1 MAGLGA
7 VYRAEFGRVLATLVR
22 LTGDIGL
29 AEDAVQEA
37 FADALRSWPEQ
48 GRPANPGAWLTTA
61 ARHRALDRLRRESA
75 RASKEKDAVLDRS
88 AARTPDAVLDR
99 GGLSALDE
107 ELDMSPVADDQLR
120 MIFTCCHPAL
130 SAESQVALTLR
141 LVCGLRTAEIA
152 RAFLQPE
159 HTVAQRLTRAKAKI
173 RQAGIPLRVPPA
185 DLLPERVPAVLSC
198 IYLVFSEGYFATTG
212 PAAVRDD
219 LCDEAIRLGRLLCGL
234 LPAESEARALLAL
247 MLLNDSRRDQ
257 RRSPD
262 GELVPLEEQDRSRW
276 NYAAR
281 ESGLRCLISAAA
293 DGPGGPYLA
302 QARIAA
308 AHAFAPTWDQTD
320 WGAIVSAYDELASY
334 SRSPVIEVNRAV
346 ALAFRDGID
355 AGLAAL
361 DAVAAH
367 PRLAG
372 THHILATR
380 ADLLRRAGR
389 HTEAAVDYRRALA
402 AVDNEQVRR
411 FLTRRLSEVETA
423 G

>member
-1 MAGLGA
+1 MPTGPIDLDR
-7 VYRAEFGRVLATLVR
+7 VYRAEFGRALATLAR
-22 LTGDIGL
+22 QLGDIGA

-37 FADALRSWPEQ
+37 FADALRTWPER
-48 GRPANPGAWLTTA
+48 GLPNNPGAWITTA

-75 RASKEKDAVLDRS
+75 RAAKEQDAVRLGQVGFP
-88 AARTPDAVLDR
+88 AP
-99 GGLSALDE
+99 DE
-107 ELDMSPVADDQLR
+107 ELDMAPVADDQLR

-173 RQAGIPLRVPPA
+173 RHAAIPLRVPPPH
-185 DLLPERVPAVLSC
+185 LLPERTPAVLSC
-198 IYLVFSEGYFATTG
+198 VYLVFTEGYFATSGAT
-212 PAAVRDD
+212 AVREE
-219 LCDEAIRLGRLLCGL
+219 LCDEAIRLGRLLCAL
-234 LPAESEARALLAL
+234 LPDEPEVRALLAL

-257 RRSPD
+257 RRSPT
-262 GELVPLEEQDRSRW
+262 GELVPLEEQDRSGW
-276 NYAAR
+276 NRGAIAA
-281 ESGLRCLISAAA
+281 GLRCLISAAA
-293 DGPGGPYLA
+293 DGHTGPYLA

-308 AHAFAPTWDQTD
+308 AHATAPSWSDTD
-320 WGAIVSAYDELASY
+320 WHAIVTAYDELARAT
-334 SRSPVIEVNRAV
+334 RSPIVLVNRAV
-346 ALAFRDGID
+346 ALGFRDGFE

-361 DAVAAH
+361 DTIADH

-372 THHILATR
+372 SSAVVSTR

-389 HTEAAVDYRRALA
+389 DAEAAEQYRRAVA
-402 AVDNEQVRR
+402 TAENDQVRR
-411 FLTRRLSEVETA
+411 FLTRRLAEVD